1 MTPRRYRRCTVP
13 WSRFDRH
20 GPWRPRGRRGSSAGA
35 RMQRLAVLF
44 GEQNAQ
50 RQWKGVKSFAH
61 EGVMQLLD
69 ARFVADRR
77 IGIRLARRRIRRI
90 YAVLAVHAVEVLGL
104 HIVWLEIVVSERPGG
119 RDPAVMPDLAEIL
132 PAQPEQRRPVHLGV
146 AADVIMNP
154 GMEGASVAALPGLL
168 RLVFRLN
175 EYRGRIPILP
185 LPRQIIPAL
194 QQQDALARRGEP
206 VSQRAPSRAAA
217 DNDEI
222 VTVRHAPAK
231 CQRGTNSALAG
242 SGSPLQPRT
251 G

>member
-77 IGIRLARRRIRRI
+77 IGIRLARSRIRRV
-90 YAVLAVHAVEVLGL
+90 YAALAVHAVEVLGL
-104 HIVWLEIVVSERPGG
+104 HIVWLPNGSTP
-119 RDPAVMPDLAEIL
+119 PAGP
-132 PAQPEQRRPVHLGV
+132 
-146 AADVIMNP
+146 
-154 GMEGASVAALPGLL
+154 
-168 RLVFRLN
+168 
-175 EYRGRIPILP
+175 
-185 LPRQIIPAL
+185 
-194 QQQDALARRGEP
+194 
-206 VSQRAPSRAAA
+206 
-217 DNDEI
+217 
-222 VTVRHAPAK
+222 
-231 CQRGTNSALAG
+231 
-242 SGSPLQPRT
+242 
-251 G
+251 